1 MSQGLTQVE
10 REGDHRVDVSREE
23 ELAHWSHQF
32 GVAPDELKAVVR
44 EVGPLVSAIEAH
56 FRARRGPRP
65 GM

>member
-1 MSQGLTQVE
+1 MGQDLTQVG
-10 REGDHRVDVSREE
+10 REGEHRVDLSRED
-23 ELAHWSHQF
+23 ELVHWSHQF

-56 FRARRGPRP
+56 LSARRGPRP